1 MPIPTSTLET
11 HLMRLARQRAAE
23 LLSAFASGAE
33 VGDTLPALSAR
44 ASDLLDAYCDGL
56 LGGLLTAVVP
66 AGDEEHDWVRRHY
79 LPLVIEFGTAVRDAI
94 ADPTSRHAVAQTIQ
108 CKILEH
114 ERHLRI
120 MLDAMAGKH
129 AEVLSSFGPDRHAG
143 DHVESPIQDSAAKL

>member
-1 MPIPTSTLET
+1 MSIPTSTLET
-11 HLMRLARQRAAE
+11 HLMGLARQRAAE
-23 LLSAFASGAE
+23 LLGGFATGVE
-33 VGDTLPALSAR
+33 LGETLPALSSR
-44 ASDLLDAYCDGL
+44 ASDILDAYCEGL
-56 LGGLLTAVVP
+56 LGGFLTAVVP

-120 MLDAMAGKH
+120 MLDERAGNLS
-129 AEVLSSFGPDRHAG
+129 EVLGPSSHLSR
-143 DHVESPIQDSAAKL
+143 SPIQDSTAKL